1 MYILKGIKN
10 LLLFVYNSTM
20 NKKKILLTNDDGWD
34 AKGLKKLIE
43 TLEPLAHLTVVAPA
57 NEKSASSHSMTLTR
71 PLKLVGV
78 DDDYYKMDDGTP
90 TDCIFIGLNNLFDD
104 DNRPDL
110 VISGINIGS
119 NMGEDITYSG
129 TVAGASEA
137 VLQGIPAI
145 SISQVF
151 NDLNNANKNAWEY
164 ELACKTIHDIT
175 KKIFDGEFPLK
186 ERKLLN
192 INIPPC
198 SITECQGLKITK
210 AGYREYGND
219 SHRHTSPRGEEFYWI
234 GLHPLI
240 WQSSE
245 DKNCDFEA
253 IKANY
258 VSITPIQL
266 DMTSYNDIDKLNEW
280 ITNG

>member
-1 MYILKGIKN
+1 M
-10 LLLFVYNSTM
+10 
-20 NKKKILLTNDDGWD
+20 KKIFLTNDDGWD

-43 TLEPLAHLTVVAPA
+43 ALRPIAQLIIVAPA
-57 NEKSASSHSMTLTR
+57 NEKSASAHSMTLTR
-71 PLKLVGV
+71 PMKLVGV

-90 TDCIFIGLNNLFDD
+90 TDCVFIGLNNLYGEDI
-104 DNRPDL
+104 RPDL

-137 VLQGIPAI
+137 VLQGVPAI

-164 ELACKTIHDIT
+164 ELACKVIVDIVR
-175 KKIFDGEFPLK
+175 KIFDGDFPLG

-192 INIPPC
+192 INVPPC
-198 SITECQGLKITK
+198 KIDECKGIKITN

-219 SHRHTSPRGEEFYWI
+219 SHRYNSPRGEEVYWI

-240 WQSSE
+240 WKKHETKS
-245 DKNCDFEA
+245 CDFEA
-253 IKANY
+253 VKDNY
-258 VSITPIQL
+258 VSITPVQL
-266 DMTSYNDIDKLNEW
+266 DMTSYSDIDKLKGWINE
-280 ITNG
+280 

>member
-1 MYILKGIKN
+1 M
-10 LLLFVYNSTM
+10 TQ
-20 NKKKILLTNDDGWD
+20 KKIFLTNDDGWD

-43 TLEPLAHLTVVAPA
+43 ALKPLAQIIVVAPA
-57 NEKSASSHSMTLTR
+57 NEKSASAHSMTLTR
-71 PLKLVGV
+71 PMRMVSV
-78 DDDYYKMDDGTP
+78 DDDFYKMDDGTP
-90 TDCIFIGLNNLFDD
+90 TDCAFIGLNNLFDD
-104 DNRPDL
+104 DNKPDL

-137 VLQGIPAI
+137 VLQGIPGIA
-145 SISQVF
+145 ISQVF

-164 ELACKTIHDIT
+164 ELAMKTIHDLA
-175 KKIFDGEFPLK
+175 KKILDGGFPLG

-198 SITECQGLKITK
+198 SIEECNGIKITK

-219 SHRHTSPRGEEFYWI
+219 SHMHRNPRGEEFYWI

-240 WQSSE
+240 WQSDES
-245 DKNCDFEA
+245 KSCDFEA
-253 IKANY
+253 VKENC

-266 DMTSYNDIDKLNEW
+266 DMTSYNDIDKLKGW
-280 ITNG
+280 ITND

>member
-1 MYILKGIKN
+1 
-10 LLLFVYNSTM
+10 V
-20 NKKKILLTNDDGWD
+20 NKKQIFLTNDDGWD
-34 AKGLKKLIE
+34 AKGLKKLVDA
-43 TLEPLAHLTVVAPA
+43 LSPLAHITVVAPA
-57 NEKSASSHSMTLTR
+57 NEKSASAHSMTLTR
-71 PLKLVGV
+71 PLRMVSI

-90 TDCIFIGLNNLFDD
+90 TDCVFIGLNNLFDTD
-104 DNRPDL
+104 KKPDL

-137 VLQGIPAI
+137 VLQGVPAI

-151 NDLNNANKNAWEY
+151 NDINNANKNAWEY
-164 ELACKTIHDIT
+164 ELAMKTIHDLA
-175 KKIFDGEFPLK
+175 KKILEGDFPLGK
-186 ERKLLN
+186 RKLLN

-198 SITECQGLKITK
+198 SIEQCKGLKITK

-219 SHRHTSPRGEEFYWI
+219 SHMHRNPRGEEFYWI

-240 WQSSE
+240 WQS
-245 DKNCDFEA
+245 DDKKNCDFEA
-253 IKANY
+253 VKDNY

-266 DMTSYNDIDKLNEW
+266 DMTSYNDINTLKEW
-280 ITNG
+280 IINE

>member
-1 MYILKGIKN
+1 
-10 LLLFVYNSTM
+10 M
-20 NKKKILLTNDDGWD
+20 NRKRIFLTNDDGWD

-43 TLEPLAHLTVVAPA
+43 ALSPLASLTIVAPA
-57 NEKSASSHSMTLTR
+57 SEKSACAHSMTLTR

-78 DDDYYKMDDGTP
+78 DDDFYKMDDGTP
-90 TDCIFIGLNNLFDD
+90 TDCVFIGLNNLFDED
-104 DNRPDL
+104 DKPDL

-129 TVAGASEA
+129 TVAGASES
-137 VLQGIPAI
+137 VLQGVPAI

-151 NDLNNANKNAWEY
+151 NDLNNANKDAWEY
-164 ELACKTIHDIT
+164 ELACKTIADIAQ
-175 KKIFDGEFPLK
+175 KIFDGEFPLD

-192 INIPPC
+192 INVPPC
-198 SITECQGLKITK
+198 SIEECKGLKITN

-219 SHRHTSPRGEEFYWI
+219 SHRHSSPRGEEFFWI

-240 WQSSE
+240 WKSSE
-245 DKNCDFEA
+245 NKSCDFDA
-253 IKANY
+253 VKDNY

-266 DMTSYNDIDKLNEW
+266 DMTSYNDINKLKEW
-280 ITNG
+280 ING

>member
-1 MYILKGIKN
+1 MKRI
-10 LLLFVYNSTM
+10 F
-20 NKKKILLTNDDGWD
+20 LTNDDGWD
-34 AKGLKKLIE
+34 AKGLKKLTESLRPIAQ
-43 TLEPLAHLTVVAPA
+43 LIIVAPA
-57 NEKSASSHSMTLTR
+57 TEKSASAHSMTLTR
-71 PLKLVGV
+71 PMKLIGV

-90 TDCIFIGLNNLFDD
+90 TDCVFVGLNNLYDD
-104 DNRPDL
+104 DKKPDL

-137 VLQGIPAI
+137 VLQGVPAI

-164 ELACKTIHDIT
+164 ELACKVIVDIVR
-175 KKIFDGEFPLK
+175 KIFNGDFPLG

-198 SITECQGLKITK
+198 SIKDCNGIKITN

-219 SHRHTSPRGEEFYWI
+219 SHRYTSPRGEEVYWI

-240 WQSSE
+240 WKES
-245 DKNCDFEA
+245 KNKSCDFEA
-253 IKANY
+253 VKNNY

-266 DMTSYNDIDKLNEW
+266 DMTSYSDIDKLKGW
-280 ITNG
+280 ISE

>member
-1 MYILKGIKN
+1 MKRI
-10 LLLFVYNSTM
+10 F
-20 NKKKILLTNDDGWD
+20 LTNDDGWD
-34 AKGLKKLIE
+34 AKGLKKLTESLRPIAQ
-43 TLEPLAHLTVVAPA
+43 LIIVAPA
-57 NEKSASSHSMTLTR
+57 IEKSASAHSMTLTR
-71 PLKLVGV
+71 PMKLIGV

-90 TDCIFIGLNNLFDD
+90 TDCVFVGLNNLY
-104 DNRPDL
+104 DNDKKPDL

-137 VLQGIPAI
+137 VLQGVPAI

-164 ELACKTIHDIT
+164 ELACKVIVDIVR
-175 KKIFDGEFPLK
+175 KIFNGDFPLG

-198 SITECQGLKITK
+198 SIKDCNGIKITN

-219 SHRHTSPRGEEFYWI
+219 SHRYTSPRGEEVYWI

-240 WQSSE
+240 WKES
-245 DKNCDFEA
+245 KNKSCDFDA
-253 IKANY
+253 VQNNY

-266 DMTSYNDIDKLNEW
+266 DMTSYSDIDKLKGW
-280 ITNG
+280 ISE

>member
-1 MYILKGIKN
+1 MKQ
-10 LLLFVYNSTM
+10 
-20 NKKKILLTNDDGWD
+20 KKIFLTNDDGWD
-34 AKGLKKLIE
+34 AKGLQKLIE
-43 TLEPLAHLTVVAPA
+43 VLRPLAQIIVVAPA
-57 NEKSASSHSMTLTR
+57 AEKSACAHSMTLTR
-71 PLKLVGV
+71 PMRLISV
-78 DDDYYKMDDGTP
+78 DDDFYKMDDGTT
-90 TDCIFIGLNNLFDD
+90 TDCVFIGLNNLFND
-104 DNRPDL
+104 DNKPDL

-137 VLQGIPAI
+137 VLQGVPGIA
-145 SISQVF
+145 ISQVF
-151 NDLNNANKNAWEY
+151 NDINNANKNAWEY
-164 ELACKTIHDIT
+164 ELAMQTIYNLV
-175 KKIFDGEFPLK
+175 KKILKNKFPLS

-198 SITECQGLKITK
+198 SIKECKGIKITK

-219 SHRHTSPRGEEFYWI
+219 SHMHRNPRGEEFYWI

-240 WQSSE
+240 WQS
-245 DKNCDFEA
+245 DKTKSCDFEA
-253 IKANY
+253 IKENY

-266 DMTSYNDIDKLNEW
+266 DMTSYSDIDKLKGW

>member
-1 MYILKGIKN
+1 
-10 LLLFVYNSTM
+10 M
-20 NKKKILLTNDDGWD
+20 NKKQIFLTNDDGWD

-43 TLEPLAHLTVVAPA
+43 ALRPLAHITVVAPA
-57 NEKSASSHSMTLTR
+57 NEKSASAHSMTLTR
-71 PLKLVGV
+71 PMRMISI

-90 TDCIFIGLNNLFDD
+90 TDCVFIGLNNLFD
-104 DNRPDL
+104 NKKPDL

-137 VLQGIPAI
+137 ILQGVPGIA
-145 SISQVF
+145 ISQVF
-151 NDLNNANKNAWEY
+151 NDLNNANKNAWDY
-164 ELACKTIHDIT
+164 ELAMKTIHDLA
-175 KKIFDGEFPLK
+175 KKILDDDFPLGV
-186 ERKLLN
+186 RKLLN

-198 SITECQGLKITK
+198 SIEECKGLKITK

-219 SHRHTSPRGEEFYWI
+219 SHMHRNPRGEEFYWI

-240 WQSSE
+240 WKSDKE
-245 DKNCDFEA
+245 KNCDFEA
-253 IKANY
+253 VKENY

-266 DMTSYNDIDKLNEW
+266 DMTSYKDIETLEGW
-280 ITNG
+280 ITK

>member
-1 MYILKGIKN
+1 
-10 LLLFVYNSTM
+10 V
-20 NKKKILLTNDDGWD
+20 NKKQIFLTNDDGWD
-34 AKGLKKLIE
+34 AKGLKKLVE
-43 TLEPLAHLTVVAPA
+43 ALSPLAQITVVAPA
-57 NEKSASSHSMTLTR
+57 NEKSASAHSMTLTR
-71 PLKLVGV
+71 PMRMVSI

-90 TDCIFIGLNNLFDD
+90 TDCVFIGLNNLFDAD
-104 DNRPDL
+104 KKPDL

-137 VLQGIPAI
+137 VLQGVPGIA
-145 SISQVF
+145 ISQVF

-164 ELACKTIHDIT
+164 ELAMKTIHDLA
-175 KKIFDGEFPLK
+175 KKILDKDFPLE

-198 SITECQGLKITK
+198 SVEECKGLKITK

-219 SHRHTSPRGEEFYWI
+219 SHMHRNPRGEEFYWI

-240 WQSSE
+240 WQSDDE
-245 DKNCDFEA
+245 KNCDFEA
-253 IKANY
+253 VKENY

-266 DMTSYNDIDKLNEW
+266 DMTSYKDIDTLKGW